1 MSDDILE
8 ELGPLG
14 REVHTSPTEPPV
26 RHPAEL
32 ALTDAER
39 SLLGQ
44 LGDHPIGV
52 DDLIVRTG
60 LTAAQVMATLSVL
73 EMKCLARRLPG
84 HRFVR
89 A

>member
-1 MSDDILE
+1 MDDILE
-8 ELGPLG
+8 ELGPLVQ
-14 REVHTSPTEPPV
+14 EVRTTPDEPPV

-32 ALTDAER
+32 ALTDVER
-39 SLLGQ
+39 SLLGR
-44 LGDHPIGV
+44 LDDTPVGV
-52 DDLIVRTG
+52 DDLIAVTG

-73 EMKCLARRLPG
+73 EMKRMVRRQAG